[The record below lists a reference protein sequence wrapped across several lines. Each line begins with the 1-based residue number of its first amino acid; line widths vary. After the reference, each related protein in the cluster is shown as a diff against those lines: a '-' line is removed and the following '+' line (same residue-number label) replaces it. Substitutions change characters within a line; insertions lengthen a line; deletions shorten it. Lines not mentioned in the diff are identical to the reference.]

1 MYTVSA
7 YAKLNL
13 SLELT
18 HRRSDGY
25 HEIVSVIQTIG
36 LQDTLNLSLSDEI
49 SFVCSDQTLQ
59 TQENLVV
66 KAANS
71 LLNSVGGEYGA
82 SIKLDKRIPVASG
95 FGGGSS
101 DAAATLIALNILWE
115 LNVTKDE
122 LKNIGLSIGSDV
134 PYFIDGGTA
143 MIGGRG
149 NIVRRLPNLD
159 IKWFLL
165 VIPDFQISDKTANAY
180 RHIQNHHFT
189 NGGLTRKLEARLRSK
204 GDLPPQLIYN
214 TFDNIAS
221 ELYPELQSYWDALR
235 SVGAKEIHLAGSG
248 PSIYTPVRNKEIG
261 TAMELL
267 LKYRHGLNVV
277 LAQSVYPECI

>member
-18 HRRSDGY
+18 HRRPDGY
-25 HEIVSVIQTIG
+25 HEILSVIQTIG
-36 LQDTLNLSLSDEI
+36 LHDTLNLSISDGI
-49 SFVCSDQTLQ
+49 SFVCTDQTLQ
-59 TQENLVV
+59 TPENLVV
-66 KAANS
+66 KAAKS
-71 LLNSVGGEYGA
+71 LLDSVGGGYGA
-82 SIKLDKRIPVASG
+82 SIKLEKRIPVAAG
-95 FGGGSS
+95 LGGGSS
-101 DAAATLIALNILWE
+101 DAAATLIALNKLWR
-115 LNVTKDE
+115 LNLPKDK
-122 LKNIGLSIGSDV
+122 LIDIGLSIGSDV

-149 NIVRRLPNLD
+149 NIVRRLPDLD

-165 VIPDFQISDKTANAY
+165 VIPNFQISNKTANAY

-221 ELYPELQSYWDALR
+221 DLYPELQSYWDALQ

-248 PSIYTPVRNKEIG
+248 PSIYTPIRNKEIG
-261 TAMELL
+261 KAMELL
-267 LKYRHGLNVV
+267 LKYRHGCNVLLV
-277 LAQSVYPECI
+277 ESVNPECI

>member
-82 SIKLDKRIPVASG
+82 SIKLD
-95 FGGGSS
+95 
-101 DAAATLIALNILWE
+101 
-115 LNVTKDE
+115 
-122 LKNIGLSIGSDV
+122 
-134 PYFIDGGTA
+134 
-143 MIGGRG
+143 
-149 NIVRRLPNLD
+149 
-159 IKWFLL
+159 
-165 VIPDFQISDKTANAY
+165 
-180 RHIQNHHFT
+180 
-189 NGGLTRKLEARLRSK
+189 
-204 GDLPPQLIYN
+204 
-214 TFDNIAS
+214 
-221 ELYPELQSYWDALR
+221 
-235 SVGAKEIHLAGSG
+235 
-248 PSIYTPVRNKEIG
+248 
-261 TAMELL
+261 
-267 LKYRHGLNVV
+267 
-277 LAQSVYPECI
+277 